1 MGMNT
6 DAVQRLYVAY
16 FNRPADPVSMSV
28 YESLL
33 PTDRAA
39 TQAELQALAETYFSP
54 SAEYTSLYAGKT
66 NTQIVDQLYQ
76 NIFGRAAEVDGLVY
90 WAAELTAG
98 RQTVASMAL
107 QLSYSAQGTDADTVS
122 NRIEAANSFTTSL
135 NTAGEITGYSGDD
148 AAASAR
154 AWLATVTDTASKDT
168 AIAGVDTAVSD
179 AVTAGSTDA
188 AQTFTL
194 TTGIDKFTGGSGND
208 IFNADNTG
216 ASEVTSTADTLDGST
231 GDSDALNIFSD
242 GTLGAAPSTG
252 NIETLN
258 LYDEDSDFT
267 ATTTFAGVN
276 TMNFIRGDGQ
286 VDFAVGNSVTTV
298 GLQDIAVDGN
308 GGGDGIGVTY
318 GATTTSATLNLTNV
332 TPAGADADEDI
343 TVAGTKLTS
352 LTVNV
357 ASASSTDNFTAGSL
371 NSLTIDAA
379 GAFTPGVL
387 STGTLATAQSLTL
400 KGAGKITVGV
410 IDNDFDTVDG
420 TGNSGGIVATAP
432 ATNEDAVIT
441 LGSGADTFTTDD
453 DGFATTD
460 KFAVDAGEGE
470 DTLVVAAIADVSTAD
485 EAGRYSNFD
494 VVSNGTGDD
503 LNMSL
508 FSSTIDKGTATAT
521 ASGFLNMSAA
531 MAGDIT
537 VTANNDTF
545 TMSLASATGTSDTL
559 SVTSTN
565 TTATT
570 SSDFTTATITG
581 FETLNFAAN
590 SGDANLGTALAVATT
605 DRTGVTF
612 AAAGDL
618 TTVTLT
624 GTKSVDVDLANAV
637 KVTTLDASGV
647 AGGAVLTLAANT
659 GALTVTGSD
668 LRDQVELATLGAGG
682 SATINAGG
690 GGDVVTG
697 TIAQATAVVI
707 NGDAGTD
714 TLSVSDTNA
723 ADATLTISDAMFNDM
738 NIEVVDFAGAI
749 AGDLVWTV
757 GGFADSMATR
767 NGNNLKITG
776 DTFAT
781 GSAADDITIDAS
793 AMSAGNSISVDIKNT
808 AAAASKVSD
817 ISVTGSD
824 GNDTIKVEEAKAAG
838 ANQFALTGGAGDDT
852 ITVVTSATQDG
863 KIVVDSGSGDDT
875 IVLTGATT
883 DSAAANNLITPGT
896 GDDTIKLDSEGAATD
911 FTIVAGA
918 TAAANG
924 TDTIS
929 AFTLGATG
937 DVWKPDAFLNA
948 TAMNAA
954 LTANPGAG
962 SDVENDVNLL
972 VDIAG
977 GQDIT
982 TKAGLE
988 AALAS
993 DGEYGNVNMAASK
1006 TAVFVTAAD
1015 ANAGT
1020 TQNVFYASS
1029 DAGGNITVTL
1039 VAQFADTAV
1048 DINNWAG
1055 ENFAI

>member
-39 TQAELQALAETYFSP
+39 TQAELQALAEQYFSP
-54 SAEYTSLYAGKT
+54 SAEYTSLYAGMS
-66 NTQIVDQLYQ
+66 NTQIVNQLYQ
-76 NIFGRAAEVDGLVY
+76 NIFGRVAEVDGLVY

-98 RQTVASMAL
+98 RQTVASIAL
-107 QLSYSAQGTDADTVS
+107 QLSYSAQGTDAAVVT
-122 NRIEAANSFTTSL
+122 NRIEAANSFTTGL
-135 NTAGEITGYSGDD
+135 NTAEEITGYSGDA

-154 AWLATVTDTASKDT
+154 AWLATVGSDTASKD
-168 AIAGVDTAVSD
+168 AAVAGVDTAVSD
-179 AVTAGSTDA
+179 AVTAGGTDA
-188 AQTFTL
+188 AKTLTL

-231 GDSDALNIFSD
+231 GDSDTLNIFSD
-242 GTLGAAPSTG
+242 GTIAAAPSTS
-252 NIETLN
+252 NIEILN
-258 LYDEDSDFT
+258 LYDEDTDFT
-267 ATTTFAGVN
+267 ATSTYAGVS
-276 TMNFIRGDGQ
+276 TMNFIRGDGTI
-286 VDFAVGNSVTTV
+286 DFAVSNTVTTV
-298 GLQDIAVDGN
+298 GLQDMVIAGAGGTDGV
-308 GGGDGIGVTY
+308 GVTY
-318 GATTTSATLNLTNV
+318 GAATTSATLNLTAV
-332 TPAGADADEDI
+332 STAGADADEDI

-357 ASASSTDNFTAGSL
+357 LSTSSTDNFTAGSVT
-371 NSLTIDAA
+371 SLTIDAT
-379 GAFTPGVL
+379 GDFTPGVL
-387 STGTLATAQSLTL
+387 STGAGAASTLTL

-410 IDNDFDTVDG
+410 LDNDFTTVDG
-420 TGNSGGIVATAP
+420 TGSSGGLVVTAATDSK
-432 ATNEDAVIT
+432 DAVIT
-441 LGSGADTFTTDD
+441 LGTGADTFTTDD

-460 KFAVDAGEGE
+460 KFAVNAGDGE
-470 DTLVVAAIADVSTAD
+470 DTLVVAAAADVDTAD
-485 EAGRYSNFD
+485 EAGRYTNFD
-494 VVSNGTGDD
+494 VISNGTGDD
-503 LNMSL
+503 LDMSL
-508 FSSTIDKGTATAT
+508 FSGIDKGTVTAT
-521 ASGFLNMSAA
+521 NGGFLKMSAA

-545 TMSLASATGTSDTL
+545 VMSLATSTGTSDKL

-581 FETLNFAAN
+581 FEILEFAAN
-590 SGDANLGTALAVATT
+590 SGDANLGTAATVATT
-605 DRTGVTF
+605 DRTAVSF
-612 AAAGDL
+612 AAAADL

-624 GTKSVDVDLANAV
+624 GTKSVNLNLANAV
-637 KVTTLDASGV
+637 KVATVDASGV
-647 AGGAVLTLAANT
+647 AGGALITLAANT
-659 GALTVTGSD
+659 VALTVTGSAV
-668 LRDQVELATLGAGG
+668 RDNVALATVGTGG
-682 SATINAGG
+682 SQTINAGD
-690 GGDVVTG
+690 GGDYITG
-697 TIAQATAVVI
+697 TIAQATAAVI
-707 NGDAGTD
+707 NGEAGTD
-714 TLSVSDTNA
+714 TLSVSDVSA
-723 ADATLTISDAMFNDM
+723 ADATLTIGDSMFNDM
-738 NIEVVDFAGAI
+738 NVEVVDFSGTI
-749 AGDLVWTV
+749 LGDLVWTV

-776 DTFAT
+776 DTFT
-781 GSAADDITIDAS
+781 TTSAADDLTIDAS

-808 AAAASKVSD
+808 AVTNTKVSD
-817 ISVTGSD
+817 VSVTGSG

-838 ANQFALTGGAGDDT
+838 ATQFALTGGAGDDT
-852 ITVVTSATQDG
+852 ITVVTTATQDG
-863 KIVVDSGSGDDT
+863 KIVVTSGSGNDT
-875 IVLTGATT
+875 IVLTNATT
-883 DSAAANNLITPGT
+883 DAAAADNLITPGT

-929 AFTLGATG
+929 AFKLGAGG

-993 DGEYGNVNMAASK
+993 GGEYENVNMAASK

-1048 DINNWAG
+1048 DINDWVAA
-1055 ENFAI
+1055 NFAI